1 MSTNNQVTEKKEAG
15 LPANLMSE
23 MVADSGV
30 GLDNV
35 TADDMQIPFLRIL
48 QALSPQ
54 LVKTNSAYIKG
65 AEQGDIFNT
74 VTHQTWKSEDG
85 ILVVPCYFE
94 QKLLEFVPR
103 SQGGGFIQELKK
115 TDPNVLAVQKDKET
129 GMDVLPSGNELVR
142 TGQHYVKI
150 LNEELG
156 MLEPAIIDMKK
167 TQMKR
172 SKIWV
177 TQMSMQTIKSSDG
190 SSRPA
195 PMFANKWKLKT
206 VADGNDKGSWYSWQI
221 EKVGLVDTLEM
232 YNECKEFH
240 KNVSTGAVKSS
251 AISDDLPSTN
261 TVNEDEVP
269 F

>member
-1 MSTNNQVTEKKEAG
+1 M
-15 LPANLMSE
+15 
-23 MVADSGV
+23 
-30 GLDNV
+30 
-35 TADDMQIPFLRIL
+35 
-48 QALSPQ
+48 
-54 LVKTNSAYIKG
+54 
-65 AEQGDIFNT
+65 
-74 VTHQTWKSEDG
+74 
-85 ILVVPCYFE
+85 
-94 QKLLEFVPR
+94 
-103 SQGGGFIQELKK
+103 GFIQELKK

-129 GMDVLPSGNELVR
+129 GMDMLPSGNELVR

-150 LNEELG
+150 LNDELG

-177 TQMSMQTIKSSDG
+177 TQMSMQTIKLPDG
-190 SSRPA
+190 SAKPA
-195 PMFANKWKLKT
+195 PMFSTKWKLKT

-221 EKVGLVDTLEM
+221 EKIGLVDTLSM

-240 KNVSTGAVKSS
+240 ANVSSGAVKSS
-251 AISDDLPSTN
+251 AVTDDLPSTN